1 MPRIEDPSLSG
12 SAWAGAA
19 GVAPF
24 TLADGSAAAKQ
35 ATRALLAWDARAL
48 YVRFECADRDAWGT
62 LYRRN
67 DPVYSEEAVEIFLA
81 PGAEAPRRYLE
92 IEISP
97 LGTVFAAVIDN
108 PTGRRADLV
117 ADTTWPCAG
126 LQSQVGPGGA
136 NQDWWAALAI
146 PWATLLAALDA
157 GPAAAAAGD
166 DPGRLSA
173 TGNDPDRQDAAHLDP
188 VRQAAAHL
196 DPGQEAAACHPLGD
210 ASDRRAV
217 EAPPLLWRAN
227 LYRIE
232 RPRDGGAA
240 EFSCWSPT
248 FTNPP
253 DFHRP
258 ERFGLLQLVRG

>member
-1 MPRIEDPSLSG
+1 VHFD
-12 SAWAGAA
+12 
-19 GVAPF
+19 
-24 TLADGSAAAKQ
+24 
-35 ATRALLAWDARAL
+35 
-48 YVRFECADRDAWGT
+48 CADRDAWGT
-62 LYRRN
+62 LHRRN

-97 LGTVFAAVIDN
+97 LGTVFAAIVDN

-126 LQSQVGPGGA
+126 LQSQVGTGGA
-136 NQDWWAALAI
+136 SQDWWATLAI
-146 PWATLLAALDA
+146 PWATLLAALEA

-166 DPGRLSA
+166 DQDRLTAASGGPGRRA
-173 TGNDPDRQDAAHLDP
+173 TAHGDPDRRVIAHVDSAQSSAAH
-188 VRQAAAHL
+188 V
-196 DPGQEAAACHPLGD
+196 DPGRRTACHPSRG
-210 ASDRRAV
+210 AGEGRAV
-217 EAPPLLWRAN
+217 AALPLYWRAN

-232 RPRDGGAA
+232 RPRDGGGA

-248 FTNPP
+248 FTDPP

-258 ERFGLLQLVRG
+258 DRFGLLQLVPG